1 MIPVFPFIACI
12 VSEYFFISVRT
23 ILLEICFITAA
34 VLSNYKEMRE
44 NMHKGKILRIVFAVI
59 IAVGLLFPVISDV
72 TRDFFGYSHAV
83 LSYYGSR
90 GTEVVNIQKKL
101 KQWGYYDGE
110 IDGIFGYQ
118 TYKAVRYFQYKNGLK
133 VDGVV
138 GPETLSA
145 LGLPTGTTQA
155 ASNRDLELLARLV
168 HGEARGEPYIG
179 QVAVAAVVLNRVK
192 DSRFPNTIA
201 GVIYQPGAFDA
212 VRDGQINLEPNAQS
226 YKAARDAMNGWDPTY
241 GCIYY
246 YNPATATSKWIWS
259 RPVMLKIGKHNFA
272 K

>member
-1 MIPVFPFIACI
+1 MLKKKALRIIIAIAIAVSLLIPV
-12 VSEYFFISVRT
+12 
-23 ILLEICFITAA
+23 
-34 VLSNYKEMRE
+34 LSD
-44 NMHKGKILRIVFAVI
+44 GF
-59 IAVGLLFPVISDV
+59 
-72 TRDFFGYSHAV
+72 RDFAGYSHVV

-90 GTEVVNIQKKL
+90 GDEVVNIQKKL
-101 KQWGYYDGE
+101 KQWGYYKGN
-110 IDGIFGYQ
+110 IDGIYGYQ

-145 LGLPTGTTQA
+145 LGLPTGVKPQS
-155 ASNRDLELLARLV
+155 SNKDLNLLAHLV

-179 QVAVAAVVLNRVK
+179 QVAVAAVVLNRVA

-212 VRDGQINLEPNAQS
+212 VSDGQINLEPTSQS
-226 YKAARDAMNGWDPTY
+226 YKAARDALNGWDPTY

-246 YNPATATSKWIWS
+246 YNPNTATSKWIWT
-259 RPVMLKIGKHNFA
+259 RPILLTIGKHNFA

>member
-1 MIPVFPFIACI
+1 
-12 VSEYFFISVRT
+12 
-23 ILLEICFITAA
+23 
-34 VLSNYKEMRE
+34 MRE
-44 NMHKGKILRIVFAVI
+44 NMQKEKILRIV
-59 IAVGLLFPVISDV
+59 IAITIAICLIYPVLTDGA
-72 TRDFFGYSHAV
+72 RDFFGYSHAV

-90 GTEVVNIQKKL
+90 GTEVTNIQKKL
-101 KQWGYYDGE
+101 KQWGYYDGK

-145 LGLPTGTTQA
+145 LGLPTGTSQ
-155 ASNRDLELLARLV
+155 SSGSSRDIDLLAHLV

-212 VRDGQINLEPNAQS
+212 VSDGQINLEPIAQS

-246 YNPATATSKWIWS
+246 YNPSTATSKWIWS
-259 RPVMLKIGKHNFA
+259 RPIMLSIGKHNFA

>member
-1 MIPVFPFIACI
+1 M
-12 VSEYFFISVRT
+12 
-23 ILLEICFITAA
+23 
-34 VLSNYKEMRE
+34 
-44 NMHKGKILRIVFAVI
+44 I
-59 IAVGLLFPVISDV
+59 IAITIALCLLYPVLTDGV
-72 TRDFFGYSHAV
+72 RDFFGYSNAV
-83 LSYYGSR
+83 ISYYGSR
-90 GTEVVNIQKKL
+90 GDEVTNIQKKL
-101 KQWGYYDGE
+101 KQWGYYDGKV
-110 IDGIFGYQ
+110 DGIYGYQ

-145 LGLPTGTTQA
+145 LGLPTGQQQT
-155 ASNRDLELLARLV
+155 ASSSNKDVSLLAHII

-179 QVAVAAVVLNRVK
+179 QVAVAAVILNRIN

-212 VRDGQINLEPNAQS
+212 VSDGQINLEPTPES
-226 YKAARDAMNGWDPTY
+226 YKAARDALNGWDPTY

-246 YNPATATSKWIWS
+246 YNPHTATSKWIWS
-259 RPVMLKIGKHNFA
+259 RPIILKIGKHNFA

>member
-1 MIPVFPFIACI
+1 MQRKKLVRIITAFVIALCLLIPVLTDGF
-12 VSEYFFISVRT
+12 
-23 ILLEICFITAA
+23 
-34 VLSNYKEMRE
+34 
-44 NMHKGKILRIVFAVI
+44 
-59 IAVGLLFPVISDV
+59 
-72 TRDFFGYSHAV
+72 RDFTGYSHIV

-90 GTEVVNIQKKL
+90 GDEVVSIQKKL
-101 KQWGYYDGE
+101 KQWGYYDGKV
-110 IDGIFGYQ
+110 DGIYGYQ

-145 LGLPTGTTQA
+145 LGLPTGAQSRS
-155 ASNRDLELLARLV
+155 SNKDLNLLAHII

-179 QVAVAAVVLNRVK
+179 QVAVAAVILNRVA

-212 VRDGQINLEPNAQS
+212 VSDGQINLEPTSQS
-226 YKAARDAMNGWDPTY
+226 YKAARDALNGWDPTY

-246 YNPATATSKWIWS
+246 YNPSTATSKWIWS
-259 RPVMLKIGKHNFA
+259 RPIILSIGKHNFA